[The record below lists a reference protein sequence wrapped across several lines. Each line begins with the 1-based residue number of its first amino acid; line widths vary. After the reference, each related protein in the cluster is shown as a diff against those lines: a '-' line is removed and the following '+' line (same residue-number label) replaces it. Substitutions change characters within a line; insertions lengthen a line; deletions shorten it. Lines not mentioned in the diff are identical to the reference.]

1 MPSMEKCLFELKFGA
16 KQLKMQSKKCE
27 KEEKV
32 QKAKLKKAI
41 QQNNMEGAKIYAENA
56 IRQKNQALNFLRM
69 ASRVDAVQSRV
80 QTAIAMK
87 NVSKNMGSVTKN
99 MEATMRNMNLTK
111 ISELMDR
118 FEKQFENLDIQSS
131 YMENAMSNTTQQF
144 VPQDDVKTLMAKT
157 ADEAGIELN
166 MNMPGMANTSL
177 GQSTVTTEQD
187 ELSQRLAKLRET

>member
-16 KQLKMQSKKCE
+16 KQLLVQSRKCE

-69 ASRVDAVQSRV
+69 SARVDAVQSRV

-99 MEATMRNMNLTK
+99 MEATMKNMNLTK

-166 MNMPGMANTSL
+166 MNMPGMASTSL

-187 ELSQRLAKLRET
+187 ELSQRLAKLRDT

>member
-1 MPSMEKCLFELKFGA
+1 MEKCLFELKFGS
-16 KQLKMQSKKCE
+16 KQLLRESKKCE

-41 QQNNMEGAKIYAENA
+41 TQNNMEGAKIYAENA

-69 ASRVDAVQSRV
+69 SARIDAVQSRV
-80 QTAIAMK
+80 QTAISMK

-99 MEATMRNMNLTK
+99 MEATMRRMNLTE
-111 ISELMDR
+111 ISKMLEK

-131 YMENAMSNTTQQF
+131 YMENAMNNTTQQF
-144 VPQDDVKTLMAKT
+144 IPQDDVKTLMAKT

-166 MNMPGMANTSL
+166 MNMPGMASTSL
-177 GQSTVTTEQD
+177 GQSAVTSEQD